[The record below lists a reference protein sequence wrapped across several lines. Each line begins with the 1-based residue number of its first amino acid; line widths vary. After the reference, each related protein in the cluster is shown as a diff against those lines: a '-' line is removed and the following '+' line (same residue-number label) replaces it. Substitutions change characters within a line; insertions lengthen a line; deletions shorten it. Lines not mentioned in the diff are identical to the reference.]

1 MSNHTFPTD
10 DPCVS
15 TLVIVANLVARV
27 RVGTISAEEAVH
39 ELLDLGFGNAPLTA
53 FMDLFA
59 CDDSILETIFMSYE
73 PASSSW

>member
-39 ELLDLGFGNAPLTA
+39 ELLDLGFGHAPLTA

-59 CDDSILETIFMSYE
+59 CDDLILETIFMSYE